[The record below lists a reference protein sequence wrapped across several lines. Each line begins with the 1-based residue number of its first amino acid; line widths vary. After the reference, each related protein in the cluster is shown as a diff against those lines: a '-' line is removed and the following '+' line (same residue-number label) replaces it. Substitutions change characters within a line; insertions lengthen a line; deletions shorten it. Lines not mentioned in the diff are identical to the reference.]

1 MLEVK
6 NSRLRKLPGKSIVSS
21 MFSHYNLIS
30 CIFLKWPNFTKW
42 LSWGRFSLHCSGTP
56 HLVLHP
62 LQEKWSRIPAQTP
75 RDMCWALNH
84 QVSTPWQPYLR
95 PPAPHNHRH
104 AAPSPETHFSPVNTS
119 PMDGHTSDR
128 ATLTG
133 SSVSLQ
139 THDWLSM
146 PLWILLVF
154 LLVLPLSMSPPTN
167 AHCTQLSI
175 SNQLLLWT
183 KEMLKPENV

>member
-75 RDMCWALNH
+75 RDMCWASSIHTLTALPEASCSPQPQTCSAFPRNPLFSCEYYSHGRPH
-84 QVSTPWQPYLR
+84 QRQGNPDRVMSV
-95 PPAPHNHRH
+95 PP
-104 AAPSPETHFSPVNTS
+104 NTRLAL
-119 PMDGHTSDR
+119 D
-128 ATLTG
+128 ATLDIVG
-133 SSVSLQ
+133 LSPGIASQHVSPDQ
-139 THDWLSM
+139 C
-146 PLWILLVF
+146 PLYSAI
-154 LLVLPLSMSPPTN
+154 
-167 AHCTQLSI
+167 
-175 SNQLLLWT
+175 NQ
-183 KEMLKPENV
+183 